1 MITAISAIANDGV
14 LMKPTIIDKITNTD
28 TGAVT
33 TVDPTPVRQVISEET
48 ATTMKDL
55 MRSVVETGTAYRGAV
70 TGYSVGGKTG
80 TSEPQPGKE
89 DEGYVASFVAIS
101 PVEDTQIVL
110 LVCLYGVSQGEQG
123 GQVAGPV
130 ASQMLTEI
138 LPYMGI
144 PSDTTANSSSDD
156 LVQLSDIRGKT
167 FTEAEKTL
175 KNLGFTVKSVT
186 GKDKN
191 STTVSDQV
199 PKPGVSLQKN
209 SVIVLYDD
217 SNTTRTSVT
226 VPDLTS
232 MSAYQA
238 TNTLRNLNLNVS
250 IDGNGTVTSQ
260 DPPINSQVEEGTVV
274 KIYLKSSSSAAH

>member
-1 MITAISAIANDGV
+1 
-14 LMKPTIIDKITNTD
+14 
-28 TGAVT
+28 
-33 TVDPTPVRQVISEET
+33 
-48 ATTMKDL
+48 
-55 MRSVVETGTAYRGAV
+55 
-70 TGYSVGGKTG
+70 
-80 TSEPQPGKE
+80 
-89 DEGYVASFVAIS
+89 
-101 PVEDTQIVL
+101 
-110 LVCLYGVSQGEQG
+110 
-123 GQVAGPV
+123 
-130 ASQMLTEI
+130 
-138 LPYMGI
+138 MGI

-260 DPPINSQVEEGTVV
+260 DPPVNSQVEEGTVV
-274 KIYLKSSSSAAH
+274 KIYLKSSSSSAH